1 MNIDDINKSFDNI
14 TKNISTFLKQLSLLN
29 FDDNRKNLLINNANI
44 WCDYGWTINRIPND
58 KILNP
63 PNSFDSADAIMLET
77 LSAEE
82 IDSIFT
88 NLCEKIK
95 IHSNDIMDA
104 QFAYNN
110 NKYKLCCMA
119 LFAIIDD
126 YCTKRFLRK
135 NTTLKHDDINAL
147 ITRNKKANT
156 NMFFN
161 SLRNQTFLK
170 VLKKYYK
177 CKFDDDTFKPL
188 ANRNVLLH
196 GKSKRPYSQADCI
209 KLLLLL
215 ETATKVKGLT
225 ESKITVELTPI
236 NN

>member
-1 MNIDDINKSFDNI
+1 MNINDINNRLDNI

-29 FDDNRKNLLINNANI
+29 IDDNRKNLLINNANI
-44 WCDYGWTINRIPND
+44 WCDYGWTMNRIPND
-58 KILNP
+58 KILDP

-82 IDSIFT
+82 IDSVFT
-88 NLCEKIK
+88 SLCVKIK
-95 IHSNDIMDA
+95 LHSDDITDA

-126 YCTKRFLRK
+126 YCAKRFLRK
-135 NTTLKHDDINAL
+135 NTTLKYDNINTL
-147 ITRNKKANT
+147 FTRNKKANT
-156 NMFFN
+156 NAFFN
-161 SLRNQTFLK
+161 TLRNQTFLNM
-170 VLKKYYK
+170 LKKYYSTDLR
-177 CKFDDDTFKPL
+177 DDSFKPL
-188 ANRNVLLH
+188 ANRNILLH